1 MIFNR
6 AEYPLQWLGEHLIN
20 QSFLYENNP
29 DATGIKE
36 RFFYNFDP
44 EPSGDDTAAAA
55 AAAAAGGGESMP
67 AASVTTTSAID
78 PQCSGAETASPIPQ
92 QQLHNGEQDAVD
104 GLMVARGDL
113 GVQMD
118 LGPGHGD
125 AHTDMLNG
133 VAEAAR
139 DEVASGHDDGL
150 GQAVLDIEMAGA
162 T

>member
-1 MIFNR
+1 LIFNR

-44 EPSGDDTAAAA
+44 EPSGDD
-55 AAAAAGGGESMP
+55 AAAAAGGGGESIP
-67 AASVTTTSAID
+67 AASVTTPSAID
-78 PQCSGAETASPIPQ
+78 PQCPGAERADPMPQ

-104 GLMVARGDL
+104 GLMAETDETYDVSE
-113 GVQMD
+113 QMD
-118 LGPGHGD
+118 LGPGHGE

-133 VAEAAR
+133 IAEAAR
-139 DEVASGHDDGL
+139 DEVAAEHDDGL
-150 GQAVLDIEMAGA
+150 GQAVLDTEMAGA